1 MQVMGERYAAA
12 VKVAAGITS
21 TRVLTVSMVA
31 YAADRS
37 GVDLSSLFPIL
48 FEIVQVAS

>member
-1 MQVMGERYAAA
+1 MQVMSERYAAA

-31 YAADRS
+31 YAADQANVNPS
-37 GVDLSSLFPIL
+37 AWFPPL
-48 FEIVQVAS
+48 PYFVRAA